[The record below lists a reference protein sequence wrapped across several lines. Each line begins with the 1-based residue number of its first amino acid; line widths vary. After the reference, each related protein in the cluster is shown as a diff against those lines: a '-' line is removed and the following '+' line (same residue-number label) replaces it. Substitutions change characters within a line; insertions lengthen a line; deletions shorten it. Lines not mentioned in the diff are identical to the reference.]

1 LKGAPDFP
9 TGFNLMIC
17 LYLSGN
23 QNKMKD
29 YFVTLLTI
37 EIPGESEEEANEN
50 KGTTVTDKLRED
62 TKERRREAIHY
73 IVTSAKLIAPL
84 IEGDII

>member
-1 LKGAPDFP
+1 
-9 TGFNLMIC
+9 
-17 LYLSGN
+17 
-23 QNKMKD
+23 MKD

-37 EIPGESEEEANEN
+37 EIPGENEEEDNEI

-73 IVTSAKLIAPL
+73 IVTSAKLIAP
-84 IEGDII
+84 